1 MRDVK
6 KIKGGKT
13 EEEKRII
20 QYYSEINEHNYSYMS
35 GVVSGRELKIQF
47 LSLHNHVEFVV

>member
-1 MRDVK
+1 MLK

-35 GVVSGRELKIQF
+35 GVVSGRELKIF
-47 LSLHNHVEFVV
+47 PIFVPT